1 MDQGGILWLDLSHD
15 CGWAYGLRDAAMP
28 LTGVWPF
35 NRHLDVGPVLAAF
48 ESMGLVLAIKR
59 YRPSLVGIEAAL
71 PPKVQ
76 SSTHSAELLIG
87 MAGVTAKVCH
97 QVGIRF
103 VRRSVSQVRAQVI
116 GRCQRTNAEIASG
129 IDVKT
134 AIVLPW
140 IAAQGWPPMNHNSA
154 DAAVGWSFE
163 AGRRFNRRIL

>member
-1 MDQGGILWLDLSHD
+1 MNQGGILWLDLSHD
-15 CGWAYGLRDAAMP
+15 CGWAYGTRDAAMP

-35 NRHLDVGPVLAAF
+35 NRHLGVGPVLATF
-48 ESMGLVLAIKR
+48 ESEALVPAIKHH
-59 YRPSLVGIEAAL
+59 RPSLIGIEAAL

-87 MAGVTAKVCH
+87 MAGVTAKICH
-97 QVGIRF
+97 QAGIRF

-116 GRCQRTNAEIASG
+116 GRAARTNAEIAAG
-129 IDVKT
+129 IDVKS

-140 IAAQGWPPMNHNSA
+140 IAAQGWGPMNHNAA

-163 AGRRFNRRIL
+163 VGRRFNSRLV

>member
-1 MDQGGILWLDLSHD
+1 MDHGGILWLDLSHD
-15 CGWAYGLRDAAMP
+15 CGWAYGTKDAATP

-48 ESMGLVLAIKR
+48 ESMGLVPAIKR
-59 YRPSLVGIEAAL
+59 YRPSLIGIEAAL

-87 MAGVTAKVCH
+87 MAGVTAKICH
-97 QVGIRF
+97 QAGIRF
-103 VRRSVSQVRAQVI
+103 VRRSVNQVRSQVI
-116 GRCQRTNAEIASG
+116 GRCQRTNEEVAAG
-129 IDVKT
+129 LDVKQ

-140 IAAQGWPPMNHNSA
+140 SAAQGWGPMNHNAA

-163 AGRRFNRRIL
+163 VGRRS

>member
-1 MDQGGILWLDLSHD
+1 MDKGGILWLDLSHD
-15 CGWAYGLRDAAMP
+15 CGWAYGTMDAERP

-48 ESMGLVLAIKR
+48 ESVALVPAIKA
-59 YRPSLVGIEAAL
+59 YRPSLIGIEAAL

-97 QVGIRF
+97 QAGIRF
-103 VRRSVSQVRAQVI
+103 VRRSVSQVRSQVI
-116 GRCQRTNAEIASG
+116 GRCQRTSDETAAG

-140 IAAQGWPPMNHNSA
+140 IAAQGWGPMNHNAA
-154 DAAVGWSFE
+154 DAAVGWAFE
-163 AGRRFNRRIL
+163 VGRRLVRS